1 MKYSFSRWW
10 FWCWSSESVVS
21 HGEAVHDCGGC
32 SMCHVGRLYVI
43 VGEVLWGGQQEYGK
57 PMFYPSI
64 SVNLK
69 MLWKECSL
77 KRKKRKPRKKKS
89 SDTFHAHELSHLML
103 DGFTCES
110 LSSQLNLFWKSLSL
124 YNWKPQATWSDPQCS
139 VSTFV
144 LTSLAMIPGACSCIG
159 NGFHFPRYFFMSA
172 GATESRWILL
182 VICKLLEDPAVI

>member
-1 MKYSFSRWW
+1 MLIIW
-10 FWCWSSESVVS
+10 V
-21 HGEAVHDCGGC
+21 CGH
-32 SMCHVGRLYVI
+32 MERLYVIVGDVLCVTWGGLYVI
-43 VGEVLWGGQQEYGK
+43 VGEVLGGQQEYGK
-57 PMFYPSI
+57 PIFYPSI

-69 MLWKECSL
+69 MLWKEWVL
-77 KRKKRKPRKKKS
+77 KEKNENQEKKS

-110 LSSQLNLFWKSLSL
+110 LSSQLNLFWKSLNL

-144 LTSLAMIPGACSCIG
+144 LTSLAMIPGACSCTG

-182 VICKLLEDPAVI
+182 VISKLLEDPAVI

>member
-10 FWCWSSESVVS
+10 FRCWSSESVVTWRGCTWLWGMFYVS
-21 HGEAVHDCGGC
+21 RGGGC
-32 SMCHVGRLYVI
+32 MWSWGRF
-43 VGEVLWGGQQEYGK
+43 WGGQQEYGK
-57 PMFYPSI
+57 PIFYPSI

-77 KRKKRKPRKKKS
+77 KRKKWKPRKKNPVIPFMLMNWVILCWMALPVNLCQVNW
-89 SDTFHAHELSHLML
+89 TCFESHWAYTT
-103 DGFTCES
+103 G
-110 LSSQLNLFWKSLSL
+110 
-124 YNWKPQATWSDPQCS
+124 KPQATWSDPQCS

-144 LTSLAMIPGACSCIG
+144 LTSLAMIPGACSCTG

-182 VICKLLEDPAVI
+182 VISKLLEDPAVI